1 MLLLKDTI
9 SETIAELIDKNVQA
23 TLSGNRLPTAIK
35 YGEGGVIQLSDLI
48 AVEIH
53 RRGVLFVV
61 LKHHRGVSIAP
72 ILVSVESGEHLG
84 FDLTHESEEGL
95 RVVGVVIPLRCP

>member
-1 MLLLKDTI
+1 MLLLEDTI
-9 SETIAELIDKNVQA
+9 GQTIAELIDKNVQTA
-23 TLSGNRLPTAIK
+23 FGGIRFPTAIK
-35 YGEGGVIQLSDLI
+35 YGQGGVIQLSDLI
-48 AVEIH
+48 AVKIH

-61 LKHHRGVSIAP
+61 LKHYRGVSIAP

>member
-9 SETIAELIDKNVQA
+9 SETIAELVDKNIQA
-23 TLSGNRLPTAIK
+23 TFGGIRLPTAIK
-35 YGEGGVIQLSDLI
+35 YGQGSVIQLSDLI

-61 LKHHRGVSIAP
+61 LKHNLGIGIAP
-72 ILVSVESGEHLG
+72 IGVSVESGDHLS

-95 RVVGVVIPLRCP
+95 RVVGGVIPLRCP

>member
-9 SETIAELIDKNVQA
+9 SESIAELIDENIQA
-23 TLSGNRLPTAIK
+23 TFGGIRLPTAIK
-35 YGEGGVIQLSDLI
+35 YGEGGVINLSNLI

-53 RRGVLFVV
+53 RGGVLFVV
-61 LKHHRGVSIAP
+61 LKHYRGVRVAP
-72 ILVSVESGEHLG
+72 VLVSVESGEHLG

-95 RVVGVVIPLRCP
+95 